1 MGAVSGELKV
11 GLRAILTQTAQG
23 LAGEVGCVRG
33 QALPCMEGAT
43 RLSRKIFPKKKKTL
57 GAIWGIPL
65 QQQLQPPLHPATHPG
80 TVCTSTQRELR
91 LQASPRAGCP
101 ATRRVPSYRGVCPST
116 GECPHLISEGA
127 ETQAPTRGGCPVTRS
142 VPSNQEYAH
151 PPGSVYTSSQRELR
165 PQAPGRVRIKEGS
178 ARTPIARRRP
188 TIKKVRVEDG
198 NTRILPGRGN
208 PPTKQTPTDK
218 KRRR

>member
-1 MGAVSGELKV
+1 MKV
-11 GLRAILTQTAQG
+11 GPLGTLTQTAPG

-33 QALPCMEGAT
+33 QALPCTEGAT
-43 RLSRKIFPKKKKTL
+43 GVSRRIFPQKKKTL
-57 GAIWGIPL
+57 RGTLGNSPAATAPVSSPPCHPWGDC
-65 QQQLQPPLHPATHPG
+65 
-80 TVCTSTQRELR
+80 V
-91 LQASPRAGCP
+91 
-101 ATRRVPSYRGVCPST
+101 
-116 GECPHLISEGA
+116 HLISEGA